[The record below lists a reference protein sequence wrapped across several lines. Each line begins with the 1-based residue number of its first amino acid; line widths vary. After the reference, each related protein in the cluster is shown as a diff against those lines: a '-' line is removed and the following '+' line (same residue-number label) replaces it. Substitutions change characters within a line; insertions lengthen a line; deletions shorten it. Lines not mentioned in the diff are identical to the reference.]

1 MCKAPSIN
9 CQIGVCDSA
18 ADSSVKSGN
27 RGMNCGLDLEP
38 LDLNMQRMDDLSN
51 ENPR

>member
-1 MCKAPSIN
+1 M
-9 CQIGVCDSA
+9 GVCDSA
-18 ADSSVKSGN
+18 ADSSVESGN

-38 LDLNMQRMDDLSN
+38 LMQRMDDLSS